1 MNIDMLVK
9 RIESLNKE
17 NQIRVLKWFVDKDTL
32 ISENNNGVFINLN
45 GMTYNQLLVL
55 DIFVQSLEKTEPK
68 KQNLLNWLNNNG

>member
-1 MNIDMLVK
+1 MNIDILVK

-17 NQIRVLKWFVDKDTL
+17 NQIRVLKWFVDKETL

-55 DIFVQSLEKTEPK
+55 DIFVQSLEKIEPK
-68 KQNLLNWLNNNG
+68 KQNLLNWLN

>member
-1 MNIDMLVK
+1 MNIDILVK